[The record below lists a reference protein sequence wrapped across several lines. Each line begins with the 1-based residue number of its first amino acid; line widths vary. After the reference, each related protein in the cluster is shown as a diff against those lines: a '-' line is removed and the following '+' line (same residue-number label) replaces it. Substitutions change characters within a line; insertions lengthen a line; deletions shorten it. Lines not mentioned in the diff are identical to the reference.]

1 MISKVLNDLWHL
13 SYSSNLILYPIIPVS
28 LVAQLVKNLRANA
41 GDSGDSGSI
50 PGIRRIP
57 WRRKWQPIPAFLPG
71 KSHGQGILVAYTPWG
86 YQESDMT
93 KSMEDT
99 KEATHI
105 NCLLE
110 EEQEEGSQV
119 AEW

>member
-1 MISKVLNDLWHL
+1 MGKNS
-13 SYSSNLILYPIIPVS
+13 PV
-28 LVAQLVKNLRANA
+28 NA
-41 GDSGDSGSI
+41 GDVGLISWV
-50 PGIRRIP
+50 RKIP
-57 WRRKWQPIPAFLPG
+57 WKRKWQPIPAFLPG

-119 AEW
+119 AE